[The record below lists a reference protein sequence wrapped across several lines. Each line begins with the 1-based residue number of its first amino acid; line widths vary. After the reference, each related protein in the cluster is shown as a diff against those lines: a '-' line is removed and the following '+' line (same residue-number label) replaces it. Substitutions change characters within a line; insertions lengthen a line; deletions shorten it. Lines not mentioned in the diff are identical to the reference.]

1 MSRFRFSN
9 DYGGFSGNR
18 RCRLCLYGAM
28 DNGAECLMSM
38 RWYAVQAF
46 SGMEKSVKAA
56 LEERIVRSDLQDKFG
71 DILVPVEEVIEMK
84 SGVKKIS
91 ERRLY
96 PGYVLVQMDMTDD
109 SWHLVKSTPRVT
121 AFIGG
126 SAQKPT
132 PIKDKEV
139 EIILQRMDD
148 SKSNPTQKMTF
159 EKGESVRVIDGP
171 FKDFS
176 GAVEEINYE
185 KSKLRVSVSIFGR
198 ATPVELDFSQIE
210 KEV

>member
-1 MSRFRFSN
+1 
-9 DYGGFSGNR
+9 
-18 RCRLCLYGAM
+18 
-28 DNGAECLMSM
+28 M

-46 SGMEKSVKAA
+46 SGYEKSVLRA
-56 LEERIVRSDLQDKFG
+56 LQERIVRSNLQDMFG
-71 DILVPVEEVIEMK
+71 QILVPVEEVVEMK
-84 SGVKKIS
+84 AGQKSIS
-91 ERRLY
+91 ERKLY
-96 PGYVLVQMDMTDD
+96 PGYVLVQMDMNDD

-126 SAQKPT
+126 TALKPT

-148 SKSNPTQKMTF
+148 SKSNPAQKLTF
-159 EKGESVRVIDGP
+159 EKGESVRIIDGP

-176 GAVEEINYE
+176 GNVEDINYE
-185 KSKLRVSVSIFGR
+185 KSKLRVSVVIFGR
-198 ATPVELDFSQIE
+198 ATPVELEFDQIE

>member
-1 MSRFRFSN
+1 
-9 DYGGFSGNR
+9 
-18 RCRLCLYGAM
+18 
-28 DNGAECLMSM
+28 MSM

-46 SGMEKSVKAA
+46 SGYEKSVLRS
-56 LEERIVRSDLQDKFG
+56 LEERITRANMQDHFG
-71 DILVPVEEVIEMK
+71 QILVPVEEVVEMK
-84 SGVKKIS
+84 GGQKSIS
-91 ERRLY
+91 ERKLY
-96 PGYVLVQMDMTDD
+96 PGYVMVQMDMTDD
-109 SWHLVKSTPRVT
+109 TWHLVKSTPRVT
-121 AFIGG
+121 GFIGG

-148 SKSNPTQKMTF
+148 SKNNPAQKLTF

-176 GAVEEINYE
+176 GSVEDINYE
-185 KSKLRVSVSIFGR
+185 KSKLRVTVTIFGR

>member
-1 MSRFRFSN
+1 MH
-9 DYGGFSGNR
+9 
-18 RCRLCLYGAM
+18 
-28 DNGAECLMSM
+28 
-38 RWYAVQAF
+38 WYAVQVF
-46 SGMEKSVKAA
+46 SSMEKSVKAA
-56 LEERIVRSDLQDKFG
+56 LEERIARSEFQDHFG
-71 DILVPVEEVIEMK
+71 EILVPIEEVVEMK

-96 PGYVLVQMDMTDD
+96 PGYVLVQMAMTDA
-109 SWHLVKSTPRVT
+109 SWHLIKSTPRVT

-159 EKGESVRVIDGP
+159 EKGESVRVVDGP

-176 GAVEEINYE
+176 GNIEEVNYE
-185 KSKLRVSVSIFGR
+185 KSKVRVSVSIFGR
-198 ATPVELDFSQIE
+198 ATPVELDFSQVN

>member
-1 MSRFRFSN
+1 M
-9 DYGGFSGNR
+9 
-18 RCRLCLYGAM
+18 AM
-28 DNGAECLMSM
+28 K
-38 RWYAVQAF
+38 WYAVQAF
-46 SGMEKSVKAA
+46 SGMEKSVKAG
-56 LEERIVRSDLQDKFG
+56 LEDRIARSELQAQFG
-71 DILVPVEEVIEMK
+71 DILVPIEEVVEMK
-84 SGVKKIS
+84 SGQKTIT

-96 PGYVLVQMDMTDD
+96 PGYVLVQMEMTDE

-121 AFIGG
+121 SFIGG
-126 SAQKPT
+126 TAQRPT

-139 EIILQRMDD
+139 EIILRRIDD

-176 GAVEEINYE
+176 GSVEEVNYD
-185 KSKLRVSVSIFGR
+185 KNKLRVSVVIFGR
-198 ATPVELDFSQIE
+198 ATPVELDFGQVE

>member
-1 MSRFRFSN
+1 
-9 DYGGFSGNR
+9 
-18 RCRLCLYGAM
+18 
-28 DNGAECLMSM
+28 MSM

-46 SGMEKSVKAA
+46 SGMEKSVKAG
-56 LEERIVRSDLQDKFG
+56 LEERIARSNLQDQFG
-71 DILVPVEEVIEMK
+71 DILVPVEEVVELK
-84 SGVKKIS
+84 NGQKTIS

-96 PGYVLVQMDMTDD
+96 PGYVLVQMSMTDE

-121 AFIGG
+121 SFIGG
-126 SAQKPT
+126 TAQRPT

-139 EIILQRMDD
+139 EIILRRMDD

-176 GAVEEINYE
+176 GSVEEVNYD
-185 KSKLRVSVSIFGR
+185 KNKLRVSVVIFGR
-198 ATPVELDFSQIE
+198 ATPVELDFTQVE

>member
-1 MSRFRFSN
+1 M
-9 DYGGFSGNR
+9 
-18 RCRLCLYGAM
+18 A
-28 DNGAECLMSM
+28 M

-46 SGMEKSVKAA
+46 SGMEKSVKAGI
-56 LEERIVRSDLQDKFG
+56 EERVARSSLQDQFG
-71 DILVPVEEVIEMK
+71 DILVPVEEVIELK
-84 SGVKKIS
+84 NGQKTIS

-96 PGYVLVQMDMTDD
+96 PGYVLVQMEMTDE
-109 SWHLVKSTPRVT
+109 SWHLVRSTPRVT
-121 AFIGG
+121 SFIGG
-126 SAQKPT
+126 TAQRPT

-139 EIILQRMDD
+139 EIILRRMDD

-176 GAVEEINYE
+176 GSVEEVNYD
-185 KSKLRVSVSIFGR
+185 KNKLRVSVVIFGR
-198 ATPVELDFSQIE
+198 ATPVELDFAQVE

>member
-1 MSRFRFSN
+1 M
-9 DYGGFSGNR
+9 
-18 RCRLCLYGAM
+18 AM
-28 DNGAECLMSM
+28 K
-38 RWYAVQAF
+38 WYAVQAF
-46 SGMEKSVKAA
+46 SGMEKSVKVG
-56 LEERIVRSDLQDKFG
+56 LEERIARSDLQAQFG
-71 DILVPVEEVIEMK
+71 DILVPIEEVVEMK
-84 SGVKKIS
+84 SGQKTIT

-96 PGYVLVQMDMTDD
+96 PGYVLVQMEMTDE

-121 AFIGG
+121 SFIGG
-126 SAQKPT
+126 SAQRPT

-139 EIILQRMDD
+139 EIILRRIDD

-176 GAVEEINYE
+176 GSVEEVNYD
-185 KSKLRVSVSIFGR
+185 KNKLRVSVVIFGR
-198 ATPVELDFSQIE
+198 ATPVELDFGQVE